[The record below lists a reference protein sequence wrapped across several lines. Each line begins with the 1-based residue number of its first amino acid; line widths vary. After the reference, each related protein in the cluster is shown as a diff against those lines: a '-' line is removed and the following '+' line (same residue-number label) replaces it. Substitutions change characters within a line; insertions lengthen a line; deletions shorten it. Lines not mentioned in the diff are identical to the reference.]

1 MGQLMWKFLQEHLE
15 EVLGSVL
22 LALMASIAF
31 INVVVR
37 YCSTFSF
44 ARSEELTTNFFVWIV
59 LLGTACAFRDR
70 SNLCVALFYT
80 KLARPLRLLCYFA
93 SLALAIAFFSVLAYT
108 GILEIIDEIDL
119 ERVSDSLELPY
130 WIYSSAIPLFSL
142 LIIVRIMQRAC
153 LDLKNGDI

>member
-1 MGQLMWKFLQEHLE
+1 MWNFLQNHLE
-15 EVLGSVL
+15 EVLGSIL
-22 LALMASIAF
+22 LALMTTIAF

-44 ARSEELTTNFFVWIV
+44 AWSEELTTNFFVWIV

-70 SNLCVALFYT
+70 SNLCVALFYS
-80 KLARPLRLLCYFA
+80 KLARPLRQICYFL
-93 SLALAIAFFSVLAYT
+93 SLALAIIFFSVLAYT
-108 GILEIIDEIDL
+108 GVLEILDEIDL

-142 LIIVRIMQRAC
+142 LIIVRIVQRAC
-153 LDLKNGDI
+153 FDLKNGDI